1 MYGWAMST
9 MRKTAAATDN
19 AQANS
24 NPMTVA
30 FVGAR
35 RPKVTKSSPSQKTRT
50 ARNAHGRPSPTVSV
64 NSHVSLCYVSAYL

>member
-1 MYGWAMST
+1 MST

-35 RPKVTKSSPSQKTRT
+35 RPKVTKSSP
-50 ARNAHGRPSPTVSV
+50 ARRREGEKRPRQTFADCFRKQP
-64 NSHVSLCYVSAYL
+64 VSLCYVAAYLQRS

>member
-1 MYGWAMST
+1 MST
-9 MRKTAAATDN
+9 IRKTAAATDN

-35 RPKVTKSSPSQKTRT
+35 RPKVTKSIPSQKTRT
-50 ARNAHGRPSPTVSV
+50 ARNGHGRSSPPVFRK
-64 NSHVSLCYVSAYL
+64 HPVSLCNVAAYLQRS